1 MCCHCNVLRNDRFV
15 LRFIMFMQ
23 DLDVQEPAWYYMYM
37 NEMDFYIDTQSI
49 INIMADGKSIEY
61 LFLEWYRCFLSKS

>member
-1 MCCHCNVLRNDRFV
+1 MSKSQRGITCTL
-15 LRFIMFMQ
+15 
-23 DLDVQEPAWYYMYM
+23 YMD
-37 NEMDFYIDTQSI
+37 EMDFYIDTQSI